1 MTSDFK
7 SERGVVDMID
17 STGGEAAGSVTNE
30 ESSGRPCRCCFDV
43 PRQPQQPAAENRCPD
58 QKRTTTGGWK
68 GVRAAGSGRTG
79 GTHTKRLPRYK
90 RPPTGNRPST
100 GGSAGSHGR
109 RAGFN
114 CTDGNAQWG
123 PL

>member
-43 PRQPQQPAAENRCPD
+43 PRQPQQPAAENR
-58 QKRTTTGGWK
+58 
-68 GVRAAGSGRTG
+68 
-79 GTHTKRLPRYK
+79 
-90 RPPTGNRPST
+90 
-100 GGSAGSHGR
+100 
-109 RAGFN
+109 
-114 CTDGNAQWG
+114 
-123 PL
+123 